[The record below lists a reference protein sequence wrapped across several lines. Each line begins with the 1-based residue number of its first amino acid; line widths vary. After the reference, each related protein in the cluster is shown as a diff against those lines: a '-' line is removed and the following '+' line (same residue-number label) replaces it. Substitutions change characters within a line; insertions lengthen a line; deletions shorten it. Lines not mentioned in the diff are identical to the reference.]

1 MTYSPEQKKKLFDQ
15 VIKCLESG
23 MTVRATLARDDTPS
37 RFALYS
43 WLEKDKKLQDRFARA
58 NEVSDE
64 VLFDEALEVAR
75 MPLVEEITEEAYSDT
90 GFTRRTT
97 KRDNVQRS
105 KLIHYAIEQRLARRN
120 PRKYGTKLDI
130 TSDNEKIALP
140 PIVGMVIKNQLDEEL
155 PTDDDLL

>member
-1 MTYSPEQKKKLFDQ
+1 MKYTAEEKEKLFKK

-23 MTVRATLARDDTPS
+23 MTVRDTLARTDTPS
-37 RFALYS
+37 RTALYS
-43 WLEKDKKLQDRFARA
+43 WLEKDAKMQERFARA

-75 MPLVEEITEEAYSDT
+75 KPLTEIITESGVTTD
-90 GFTRRTT
+90 GFFSKEV

-105 KLIHYAIEQRLARRN
+105 KLIVQTIHDRLARRN
-120 PRKYGTKLDI
+120 PRKYGTKIDI

-140 PIVGMVIKNQLDEEL
+140 VITGMVIKNQIEEEL
-155 PTDDDLL
+155 PNDADLL